1 MILLLNTILTNN
13 PPISPY
19 SNMESKRVYYSYN
32 RGNLPNYNQ
41 MDIFKY
47 SLASL
52 AVAYPWSRVIIKVKL
67 ENEYLDRK
75 KELED
80 FIKNEFHNF
89 DLILEW
95 ERNISQHDWINTY
108 DLLNDELI
116 WFCCNHDHIFIDKS
130 PDNFIKDITNFK
142 SQFSETEASFYF
154 SHWQEILNSSTK
166 NKYYLDNPNSLS
178 EDSYTILDRL
188 VATVDNNI
196 DSIQIITKKLYY
208 KWWFTGDFGH
218 IPFPRTDYAN
228 FHGHEFPNKFLK
240 FQCVPFKEY
249 FRHFDGYTHI
259 DYILRNNIQPLASN
273 IVCPLFIPPG
283 FFENNIKLRI
293 GYDNLDKEFININ
306 LSKKNYTVIDN
317 NGTDLKCY
325 LDEIPYF
332 WKNKITKIDLN
343 TEYNENNFVS
353 ERDFN
358 IIHPLISGLYHN
370 TLTDNKILTKI
381 KELYNIK
388 NNE

>member
-1 MILLLNTILTNN
+1 MILLYNVYLDDKIRLPGLYYRGKYGDYNDTLNVFKYALNSVSNIYPWTKVIINVELNPTLNNRKEELNKYIKTLFKDNDLLLTN
-13 PPISPY
+13 
-19 SNMESKRVYYSYN
+19 KRCNHQS
-32 RGNLPNYNQ
+32 
-41 MDIFKY
+41 DWK
-47 SLASL
+47 
-52 AVAYPWSRVIIKVKL
+52 KL
-67 ENEYLDRK
+67 YT
-75 KELED
+75 
-80 FIKNEFHNF
+80 
-89 DLILEW
+89 
-95 ERNISQHDWINTY
+95 Q
-108 DLLNDELI
+108 LNDDI
-116 WFCCNHDHIFIDKS
+116 IYFCCNHDHIFIDKS
-130 PDNFIKDITNFK
+130 PDDFIKDVTNFK

-154 SHWQEILNSSTK
+154 SHWQEILNLSTK
-166 NKYYLDNPNSLS
+166 DKHYLDNPNSLS
-178 EDSYTILDRL
+178 EDSYTILDKSL
-188 VATVDNNI
+188 ITIDNNI
-196 DSIQIITKKLYY
+196 DSIQIITKKLYH
-208 KWWFTGDFGH
+208 KWWFTGNFEH
-218 IPFPRTDYAN
+218 ISFPRTDYAN

-240 FQCVPFKEY
+240 FQYVPFKEY

-273 IVCPLFIPPG
+273 LICPLFIPPG

-332 WKNKITKIDLN
+332 WKDKITKIDLN
-343 TEYNENNFVS
+343 NKYDENNFVS

-358 IIHPLISGLYHN
+358 IIHPLVSGLYHN